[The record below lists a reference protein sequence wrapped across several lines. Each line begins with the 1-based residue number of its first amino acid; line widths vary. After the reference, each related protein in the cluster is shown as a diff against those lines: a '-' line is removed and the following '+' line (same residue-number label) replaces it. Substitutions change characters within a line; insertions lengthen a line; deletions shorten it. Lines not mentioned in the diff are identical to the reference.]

1 MILGLI
7 VVAGVGSSHAALHPV
22 GSDLYAE
29 IPDAGAAIAAYSNA
43 PLVRMVDSE
52 GARNLGSLIKDLGF
66 DIESVLGSLL
76 PIADPNRADDRWWP
90 WSAAQKISFS
100 ATGLEAS
107 PMDEAA
113 ISAWMI
119 CDFKSAEAAGQ
130 AEVALAAMGGTEAK
144 PGIAIKIAGVEVPVN
159 TIGSPLG
166 VIAGT
171 AWTARIDTRLV
182 AGIGAAKPEEFAA
195 LCGATDGGLH
205 AAWSA
210 TETSKLLAAPS
221 GVTVL
226 EILANMDDAP
236 SFLSDTGALG
246 SAALFL
252 APFLSSRG
260 RWRIELQG
268 DRFVT
273 NAVHEPRGAGAQLF
287 STFGAVPVPTKA
299 SGFLPPDAV
308 GTWVTSVDAAR
319 AESAVGALFASVL
332 GDAPIAEAGAGEP
345 RMADGLGVAMA
356 TSLLPFQS
364 LMQPT
369 PRIVLALELTDAK
382 KFEAGLDAWIARAKA
397 ANPMLAVERKPYRK
411 VPTIVIGA
419 GKDEAESANGGGGSP
434 FGGVSIVPTRV
445 AIAVLT
451 DRVLFTSAPSVV
463 RNEIKRLQDASTATP
478 HVATQ
483 AVARPADAVEVSTM
497 DWAAFLSKVY
507 DGARGVLPM
516 LAQGR
521 SEPID
526 LDKLPA
532 AEQLFAPFRPSSS
545 WARRDGTRWVVHSES
560 SFGPETPLALAALGF
575 LGMRASRQPPVN
587 GTGVESVPVA
597 PTAADANS
605 TPPSSVPPTDA
616 PDPRALTLGALREVR
631 TAVAIYRSQFGRV
644 PPTTA
649 DLLQKTDAF
658 PEGFLKSG
666 QVPKDG
672 WGRDLVYAA
681 PADGA
686 SYAMRSL
693 GADGIDQDGAGDDVR
708 LP

>member
-1 MILGLI
+1 MILGLLL
-7 VVAGVGSSHAALHPV
+7 AGVGSSHAALHPA

-29 IPDAGAAIAAYSNA
+29 IPDTGAVIAAYSNA
-43 PLVRMVDSE
+43 PFVRMVGSD
-52 GARNLGSLIKDLGF
+52 GAKSLGSLIKDLGF
-66 DIESVLGSLL
+66 DIETVLGGLL
-76 PIADPNRADDRWWP
+76 PIADPNRPDDRWWP
-90 WSAAQKISFS
+90 WSATQTLSFS

-107 PMDEAA
+107 SKDGTAL
-113 ISAWMI
+113 SAWMI
-119 CDFKSAEAAGQ
+119 CDFKSADAAVQ
-130 AEVALAAMGGTEAK
+130 AELALAAMGGIDAK
-144 PGIAIKIAGVEVPVN
+144 PGDAIQIAGVEVQVN

-182 AGIGAAKPEEFAA
+182 AGIGAAKPEEFATLSA
-195 LCGATDGGLH
+195 AKDGGLH
-205 AAWSA
+205 ATWNS
-210 TETSKLLAAPS
+210 TDTSKLLPASA

-226 EILANMDDAP
+226 EILADMDDAP
-236 SFLSDTGALG
+236 AFLSDTGALG

-252 APFLSSRG
+252 APFLSSHG

-273 NAVHEPRGAGAQLF
+273 NAVHEPRGAATQLF
-287 STFGAVPVPTKA
+287 SAFGAAPVSTKA
-299 SGFLPPDAV
+299 LGYLPPDAV

-332 GDAPIAEAGAGEP
+332 GDAPIAEAAAGEA
-345 RMADGLGVAMA
+345 RMADGLGVSMA
-356 TSLLPFQS
+356 TCLLPFQS
-364 LMQPT
+364 LMQPA

-382 KFEAGLDAWIARAKA
+382 KFEAGLDAWIARAKVA
-397 ANPMLAVERKPYRK
+397 TPSLVVERKPYRK

-419 GKDEAESANGGGGSP
+419 GKDDAESSGGGGGSP
-434 FGGVSIVPTRV
+434 LGGMSLEPTRV
-445 AIAVLT
+445 AIAVLA

-463 RNEIKRLQDASTATP
+463 RNEIKRLQDSPNATT
-478 HVATQ
+478 HAATQ
-483 AVARPADAVEVSTM
+483 AVVRPADSVEVSTM

-526 LDKLPA
+526 LEKLPS
-532 AEQLFAPFRPSSS
+532 AEQLFAPFRASSS
-545 WARRDGTRWVVHSES
+545 WARRDGARWVVHSES

-575 LGMRASRQPPVN
+575 LGMRAARPPMIPTGAPESRPATEASP
-587 GTGVESVPVA
+587 A
-597 PTAADANS
+597 PASDPA
-605 TPPSSVPPTDA
+605 
-616 PDPRALTLGALREVR
+616 DPRALTLGALREVR
-631 TAVAIYRSQFGRV
+631 TAVAVYRSQFGRV

-649 DLLQKTDAF
+649 DLLLKTDAY
-658 PEGFLKSG
+658 PDGFLKSG
-666 QVPKDG
+666 KVPKDG
-672 WGRDLVYAA
+672 WGRDLVYVAVT
-681 PADGA
+681 DGA